1 MLGTFR
7 LKWAADEPPPQHAV
21 IRGWAVDTVERLE
34 ALLSGDLPDLVII
47 IPGFLAYKLTG
58 GCRRDDPLPAAV
70 AAADTT
76 DGLIVNPA
84 MRERGLRV
92 FIPIAT

>member
-47 IPGFLAYKLTG
+47 IPRLLGIQVNG
-58 GCRRDDPLPAAV
+58 RVV
-70 AAADTT
+70 AATT
-76 DGLIVNPA
+76 HY
-84 MRERGLRV
+84 LR
-92 FIPIAT
+92 PSRQQTRRMG